1 MREYDRDMQIM
12 ENFEHIYTQK
22 IDIDGTILKADLRE
36 SQIKVLFAFD
46 DGHCFSMKE
55 LADNLGVRAS
65 NMTRII
71 DSLIKDGIVEEGK
84 DDKDRRQVK
93 VRLTPHGEKIR
104 AQFVAH
110 QHKVA
115 ETIYVRL
122 NDKDKVTLLNS
133 LDTACKIL
141 KKIS

>member
-1 MREYDRDMQIM
+1 MQIM